1 MEESTT
7 VANRR
12 RARLEEKLKREL
24 GPTILA
30 ALADPN
36 VVEVMVNPDGRLWI
50 DVLGDGMHDTGE
62 RVESAQAESLLG
74 TVAMMLGT
82 VVNAEH
88 PILEGELPFDGSR
101 LGGVLPPI
109 AMNPTFAIRK
119 RANRLFTLGDYV
131 SLGVLDPGHLEM
143 LRAAISKRQNILIVG
158 STGSGKTTFA
168 NALLHEIAVEAGPS
182 ERIVIL
188 EDTVELQCAVGNR
201 VELRTNEHIDIT
213 KLLRTTMR
221 LRPDRIVVG
230 EVRGAEAL
238 TLLKAWN
245 TGHPGG
251 ISTIHANNCLAA
263 LTRLEQLVEEAH
275 VPPQPKLIAEAVNI
289 VAWITRTSNGRR
301 IQEINRVRGW
311 TLDRG
316 YELEEVRRSS
326 LPPIFGR
333 VEVRHSPPGSSRSR
347 L

>member
-1 MEESTT
+1 MEDSTA

-24 GPTILA
+24 GPIILA

-109 AMNPTFAIRK
+109 TINPTFAIRK
-119 RANRLFTLGDYV
+119 RAVRIFSIAEYV
-131 SLGVLDPGHLEM
+131 SSGVLDPGHAET

-158 STGSGKTTFA
+158 ATGSGKTTFA
-168 NALLHEIAVEAGPS
+168 NALLHEIAIHARSS

-188 EDTVELQCAVGNR
+188 EDTCELQCGIVNR
-201 VELRTNEHIDIT
+201 VELRTSANVDIT

-221 LRPDRIVVG
+221 LRPDRIIVG

-251 ISTIHANNCLAA
+251 ISTIHANNCVAA
-263 LTRLEQLVEEAH
+263 LTRLELLVEEAN
-275 VPPQPKLIAEAVNI
+275 VPSQPKLIAEAVNL
-289 VAWITRTSNGRR
+289 VVWIARTPRGRR
-301 IQEINRVRGW
+301 VLEISRVCGW
-311 TLDRG
+311 TATRG
-316 YELEEVRRSS
+316 YELEHVDSREAARA
-326 LPPIFGR
+326 
-333 VEVRHSPPGSSRSR
+333 GSNPS
-347 L
+347 